1 MSSVS
6 LLLFT
11 TVKLEFDCALTH
23 FWNLTCSTCYT
34 MTSTLIKYSAKF
46 LCNQNSLGNPLTLQ
60 FGSIKNPLFLCSR
73 LSSQIPTCWGRQLI
87 DQLYRAHKACL
98 IQPRE
103 CLGLRSLLS
112 FGGINTYLRPLPR
125 ASAGLEFFH
134 SVYTPGA
141 VPPLLTR
148 CAHDSLRLKCCSFF
162 FSPLQQASLSGNFP
176 CHLHPSATPAPPQP
190 RPSATPAPPPWDK
203 VSRPQLSVLPWNGP
217 ALFIAG
223 APLPSAYSAGNC
235 HPPSLTHRVKVHALM
250 NLYNLESQESV
261 SFLVK

>member
-87 DQLYRAHKACL
+87 DRLYRVHKACL

-103 CLGLRSLLS
+103 CVGLRSLLS

-162 FSPLQQASLSGNFP
+162 FLLFNRLLSVVTFPAISIQAP
-176 CHLHPSATPAPPQP
+176 PQPHPSPAPAPPQP
-190 RPSATPAPPPWDK
+190 HPHGTRYHGLNSQFFPGMGLLCLLLGPHCLVHTQQVTVIHRHSRT
-203 VSRPQLSVLPWNGP
+203 VSRFML
-217 ALFIAG
+217 
-223 APLPSAYSAGNC
+223 
-235 HPPSLTHRVKVHALM
+235 
-250 NLYNLESQESV
+250 
-261 SFLVK
+261 

>member
-1 MSSVS
+1 M
-6 LLLFT
+6 
-11 TVKLEFDCALTH
+11 
-23 FWNLTCSTCYT
+23 
-34 MTSTLIKYSAKF
+34 
-46 LCNQNSLGNPLTLQ
+46 
-60 FGSIKNPLFLCSR
+60 
-73 LSSQIPTCWGRQLI
+73 I
-87 DQLYRAHKACL
+87 DRLYRVHKACL

-103 CLGLRSLLS
+103 CVGLRSLLS

-162 FSPLQQASLSGNFP
+162 FLLFNRLLSVVTFPAISIQAP
-176 CHLHPSATPAPPQP
+176 PQPHPSPAPAPPQP
-190 RPSATPAPPPWDK
+190 HPAPPPWDK

-235 HPPSLTHRVKVHALM
+235 HPPSLTHNVKVHALM